1 MLLARKLRTLRLD
14 DHTHIVLP
22 KANND
27 DYDNDNDNSNAST
40 DNCRD
45 VIAIIWT
52 CSIMKPCKMCRS
64 QLQTA

>member
-45 VIAIIWT
+45 VIAII
-52 CSIMKPCKMCRS
+52 
-64 QLQTA
+64 